1 MRTISAEELKK
12 ILYKHKKW
20 LNDEDG
26 GERANLSNANLYN
39 ADLSNAD
46 LRNADLYNANL
57 RYANLRYADLI
68 YADLRYADLIY
79 ADLSNADLSN
89 ADLSNANLHNAK
101 LDEKEKTRCGW
112 LLKEEFHAYKKC
124 RDNLI
129 VELIIPKGSIVFS
142 INNSKCRTNRAKVV
156 SITDI
161 EGTITYNEAVSTQD
175 KNFIYKVGAEL
186 EIEDFNLMYNV
197 ECAEGI
203 HFFRTREEAV
213 FY

>member
-1 MRTISAEELKK
+1 MRTISAEELKD
-12 ILYKHKKW
+12 ILGKHKKW
-20 LNDEDG
+20 LNGEYG
-26 GERANLSNANLYN
+26 GGRADLRYANLYNANLYN
-39 ADLSNAD
+39 ADL
-46 LRNADLYNANL
+46 
-57 RYANLRYADLI
+57 RYADLRYAYLSNANLSNANLS
-68 YADLRYADLIY
+68 YADLRYADL
-79 ADLSNADLSN
+79 S
-89 ADLSNANLHNAK
+89 NAK

-112 LLKEEFHAYKKC
+112 LVKEEFHAYKIC
-124 RDNLI
+124 RDDLI

-161 EGTITYNEAVSTQD
+161 DGKVTYKEAVSKQD
-175 KNFIYKVGAEL
+175 ENFIYKVGVEL

-213 FY
+213 NY